1 MIPARNGLESYLYQV
16 QHSLSEYEKN
26 NNGDDGLFVDADER
40 EDVMSLI
47 QESLTWLDHHRVSD
61 IDGGSGNVMEAEDYL
76 AKQKEV
82 EQVVKPILRKLSQQ
96 QQNAGKQDQEQ
107 DQDQDFGDEEL

>member
-26 NNGDDGLFVDADER
+26 NNGDGLFVDADER

-47 QESLTWLDHHRVSD
+47 KESLTWLDHHRVSD